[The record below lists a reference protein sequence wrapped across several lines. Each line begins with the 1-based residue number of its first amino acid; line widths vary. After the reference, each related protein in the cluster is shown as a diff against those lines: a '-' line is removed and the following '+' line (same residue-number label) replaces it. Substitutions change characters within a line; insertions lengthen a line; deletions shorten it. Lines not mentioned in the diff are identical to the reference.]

1 LSEHAKHRLVF
12 WLDADAPPS
21 IRVIRGFGSSLV
33 VTAQSPRFYN
43 VTAGTDVNR
52 DVNVNTDRPDGI
64 GRNTFRGDDFFTIDL
79 RLRRRF
85 RPTERVTIE
94 ATADL
99 FNLLNRIN
107 VTDFSTVYGQP
118 TLLLPPVSSFGSP
131 LAVANAFQTQL
142 GLRVTF

>member
-1 LSEHAKHRLVF
+1 LVF

-118 TLLLPPVSSFGSP
+118 TLSLPPVSSFGSP